1 MRVIE
6 AWGVDKLYML
16 TMFSNVAC
24 EVDFGRLGFQ
34 VVTNMDSIIAR

>member
-1 MRVIE
+1 VRVVE

-16 TMFSNVAC
+16 TMFGNVAC

-34 VVTNMDSIIAR
+34 VVTDTDSIILC